1 MSQFSW
7 IILDDKGK
15 HKVGLYHGKTG
26 HLMVYLNTSI
36 IIIDFHVLQSKTYSF
51 FLGEELYELTV
62 KRAGHQ
68 WAYGLKSNEKVN
80 TPLNQARKKH
90 KQVYVVQGF
99 ALLLLVILFWIT
111 LFMLL
116 T

>member
-7 IILDDKGK
+7 IIVDGK
-15 HKVGLYHGKTG
+15 SNHKVGLYHGKTG
-26 HLMVYLNTSI
+26 HLMVYLNTNI

-51 FLGEELYELTV
+51 FLGEELYELRV
-62 KRAGHQ
+62 EKEGHQ
-68 WAYGLKSNEKVN
+68 WAYGLKTNEKVN

-99 ALLLLVILFWIT
+99 ALLILVILFWVT
-111 LFMLL
+111 VFMLL